1 MDTVYHR
8 RSRILTQSHM
18 WVAHKV
24 DLWYGFLI
32 QFIHTTTIYVCRK
45 DIGLL
50 TSSLPSSNSSIKSS
64 KGPKEEVFAS
74 QVANLKTCRWLRK
87 TSAIMEGAWLL
98 PTTALIFRS
107 FTFPNA
113 IQTFGQ
119 EAFFQ
124 EFTWRS
130 NNVVVRGSHCMYEE
144 NQPSGYIFLWVGT
157 RVDRFQTKYYMYEEN
172 QPSGSFMVRYYISW

>member
-24 DLWYGFLI
+24 DLWDGFLI
-32 QFIHTTTIYVCRK
+32 QFIHTTTIYVCRE

-50 TSSLPSSNSSIKSS
+50 AFSLPSSNSSIKSS

-119 EAFFQ
+119 EAFFSGVHLAKQ
-124 EFTWRS
+124 QCCCTRKPLHVWRK
-130 NNVVVRGSHCMYEE
+130 
-144 NQPSGYIFLWVGT
+144 PTKWVH
-157 RVDRFQTKYYMYEEN
+157 F
-172 QPSGSFMVRYYISW
+172 PLSWHQSW